1 MTNQEKK
8 QYLNRYQVINK
19 QIDQKCAELA
29 EWRSKATKITPTMSD
44 MPKGNGSENRLE
56 SAVEKIMEIEEGIN
70 FDIDRLVRIQKEIEQ
85 AIRSL
90 DDPTLQ
96 LVLQHRYINGEKWE
110 RIAVDLG
117 YNYRWTLRLHG
128 KALNKLAIES
138 HYVTVI

>member
-19 QIDQKCAELA
+19 QINQKCAELS
-29 EWRSKATKITPTMSD
+29 EWRTKATKITPTISD
-44 MPKGNGSENRLE
+44 MPKANGGDNRLA
-56 SAVEKIMEIEEGIN
+56 SAVEKIMEIEDSIN
-70 FDIDRLVRIQKEIEQ
+70 VDIDRLKMVQDEIEEV
-85 AIRSL
+85 ILSIE
-90 DDPTLQ
+90 DPVLQ
-96 LVLQHRYINGEKWE
+96 LVLRYRYINGKKWE
-110 RIAVDLG
+110 QIALDMG